1 MPLCGMAAPLPLAT
15 ISIASGLAATSL
27 SACAVT
33 LVSARAKRS
42 VATTLMPAA
51 SATGVKSFS
60 QPSP

>member
-1 MPLCGMAAPLPLAT
+1 MGV
-15 ISIASGLAATSL
+15 SDRIASGLAEVSL

-42 VATTLMPAA
+42 VPTIVMPFFAA
-51 SATGVKSFS
+51 SAVKSLS